1 MNDINRLFTEII
13 FPALGTTVYMVV
25 MATIYAT
32 IIGFMIAIVLLLTR
46 EHGLKPNKIIFT
58 LTNTVVNIIRS
69 FPFVIL
75 MVSIIPLTRFIAG
88 TSIGE
93 NAALVP
99 LTIATSPFIA
109 RLFETSFESV
119 PADVIEAAKACGA
132 SDMQIVFRVIVKES
146 VPLLVQNI
154 TLAIISILSFSAM
167 AGAVGA
173 GGLGSVAL
181 MYGYQ
186 NFNDTI
192 MYGTVCILIIL
203 VQFIQLCG
211 NKIYNKI
218 K

>member
-1 MNDINRLFTEII
+1 MNDISRLFSEIVL
-13 FPALGTTVYMVV
+13 PALGTTIYMVV
-25 MATIYAT
+25 MATVFSIV
-32 IIGFMIAIVLLLTR
+32 IGFVIAIVMLLTR
-46 EHGLKPNKIIFT
+46 KNGLKPNKIIFA
-58 LTNTVVNIIRS
+58 LTNTAVNIIRS

-99 LTIATSPFIA
+99 LTIATSPFMA

-119 PADVIEAAKACGA
+119 PSEVIEAAKACGA
-132 SDMQIVFRVIVKES
+132 SDMQIVFKVIVRES
-146 VPLLVQNI
+146 VPLLVQNV

-186 NFNDTI
+186 NFNDKI
-192 MYGTVCILIIL
+192 MYGTVFILIVL
-203 VQFIQLCG
+203 VQLIQLVG
-211 NKIYNKI
+211 NKIYNRI
-218 K
+218 R